1 MKIILDLHVHSVYS
15 RDSVN
20 TIDTITRRIKEAGFN
35 GYALADH
42 DTIEGLPKALE
53 KKGDLVVVPA
63 LEVTARGA
71 HVLALDPNETI
82 PMGLSVA
89 ETIEKIHEQGATAVL
104 AHPYGLP
111 RSWVS
116 INNMKNAS
124 LNAVE
129 VANSAQFPYDYI
141 CSLNRKLAE
150 ELNLPV
156 TGGSDAHIPDTI
168 GRAYTIIDTPSTEL
182 CDVIDSIR
190 KGMTEAGG
198 SGISIYERYKKFF
211 KNKVRGPLLP
221 A

>member
-1 MKIILDLHVHSVYS
+1 MKITLDLHVHSVHS

-20 TIDTITRRIKEAGFN
+20 TIDTITRRIKDTGFQ

-42 DTIEGLPKALE
+42 DTIEGLPEALE

-71 HVLALDPNETI
+71 HVLALDPNEPI
-82 PMGLSVA
+82 PMGLSIA
-89 ETIEKIHEQGATAVL
+89 ETIEKIHDQGATAIL

-116 INNMKNAS
+116 IDDTKNAN
-124 LNAVE
+124 LDAVE
-129 VANSAQFPYDYI
+129 VANSAQFPYGYI

-182 CDVIDSIR
+182 RDIIDSIR
-190 KGMTEAGG
+190 KGRTEAGG
-198 SGISIYERYKKFF
+198 SGISIYERYKK
-211 KNKVRGPLLP
+211 LLKIG
-221 A
+221 

>member
-1 MKIILDLHVHSVYS
+1 MKITLDLHVHSVHS

-20 TIDTITRRIKEAGFN
+20 TIDTITRRIKDTRFQ

-42 DTIEGLPKALE
+42 DTIEGLPEALE

-63 LEVTARGA
+63 LEVTAHGA
-71 HVLALDPNETI
+71 HVLALDPNEPI
-82 PMGLSVA
+82 PMGLSIA
-89 ETIEKIHEQGATAVL
+89 ETIEKIHDQGATAIL

-116 INNMKNAS
+116 INDTKNAN
-124 LNAVE
+124 LDAVE
-129 VANSAQFPYDYI
+129 VANSAQFPYGYI

-156 TGGSDAHIPDTI
+156 TGGSDAHIPETI

-182 CDVIDSIR
+182 RDVIDSIR
-190 KGMTEAGG
+190 KGRTEAGG
-198 SGISIYERYKKFF
+198 SGISIYERYKK
-211 KNKVRGPLLP
+211 LLKIG
-221 A
+221 

>member
-1 MKIILDLHVHSVYS
+1 MKITLDLHVHSVHS

-20 TIDTITRRIKEAGFN
+20 SIDTITRCIEEAGFQ

-42 DTIEGLPKALE
+42 DTIEGLPEALE

-71 HVLALDPNETI
+71 HVLALDPNEPI
-82 PMGLSVA
+82 PMGLSIA
-89 ETIEKIHEQGATAVL
+89 ETIEKIHDQGATAIL
-104 AHPYGLP
+104 AHPYGIP

-116 INNMKNAS
+116 INDTKNAN
-124 LNAVE
+124 LDAVE
-129 VANSAQFPYDYI
+129 VANSAQFPYGYI

-150 ELNLPV
+150 ELKLPV

-182 CDVIDSIR
+182 RDVIDSIR
-190 KGMTEAGG
+190 KGRTEAGG
-198 SGISIYERYKKFF
+198 SGISIYERYKK
-211 KNKVRGPLLP
+211 LLKIG
-221 A
+221 

>member
-1 MKIILDLHVHSVYS
+1 MKITLDLHVHSVHS

-20 TIDTITRRIKEAGFN
+20 SIDTITRCIEEAGFQ

-42 DTIEGLPKALE
+42 DTIEGLPEALE

-71 HVLALDPNETI
+71 HVLALDPNEPI
-82 PMGLSVA
+82 PMGLSIA
-89 ETIEKIHEQGATAVL
+89 ETIEKIHDQGATAIL

-116 INNMKNAS
+116 INDTKNAN
-124 LNAVE
+124 LDAVE
-129 VANSAQFPYDYI
+129 VANSAQFPYGYI

-150 ELNLPV
+150 ELKLPV

-182 CDVIDSIR
+182 RDVIDSIR
-190 KGMTEAGG
+190 KGRTEAGG
-198 SGISIYERYKKFF
+198 SGISIYERYKK
-211 KNKVRGPLLP
+211 LLKIG
-221 A
+221 

>member
-1 MKIILDLHVHSVYS
+1 LKIKLDLHVHSVHS

-20 TIDTITRRIKEAGFN
+20 TIDTITHRIKEAGFQ

-42 DTIEGLPKALE
+42 DTIEGLPEALE

-71 HVLALDPNETI
+71 HVLALDPNELI
-82 PMGLSVA
+82 PKGLSVV
-89 ETIEKIHEQGATAVL
+89 EVVEKIHEQGATAVL

-116 INNMKNAS
+116 INDTKNAD
-124 LNAVE
+124 LDAVE
-129 VANSAQFPYDYI
+129 VANSAQFPYGYI

-156 TGGSDAHIPDTI
+156 TGGSDSHIPDTL
-168 GRAYTIIDTPSTEL
+168 GRAYTIIDTPSPEL
-182 CDVIDSIR
+182 CDIIDSIR
-190 KGMTEAGG
+190 KGMTEVGG
-198 SGISIYERYKKFF
+198 SGISIHERYKK
-211 KNKVRGPLLP
+211 LLKIG
-221 A
+221 

>member
-1 MKIILDLHVHSVYS
+1 MKITLDLHVHSVYS
-15 RDSVN
+15 RDSIN
-20 TIDTITRRIKEAGFN
+20 TIDTITRRIKEAGFH

-42 DTIEGLPKALE
+42 DTIGGLPEALE

-89 ETIEKIHEQGATAVL
+89 ETVEKIHEQGATAVL

-116 INNMKNAS
+116 INDTRNADID
-124 LNAVE
+124 AVE
-129 VANSAQFPYDYI
+129 VANSAQIPYGYI
-141 CSLNRKLAE
+141 CSLNRRLAE
-150 ELNLPV
+150 ELDLPA
-156 TGGSDAHIPDTI
+156 TGGSDSHIPDTI
-168 GRAYTIIDTPSTEL
+168 GRAYTIVDTPSTEL

-198 SGISIYERYKKFF
+198 SGISLYERYKK
-211 KNKVRGPLLP
+211 LLKIG
-221 A
+221 